1 MRQKHQLNFFPPLN
15 YMKLATTFTVLYCP
29 IDECDLEVP
38 FYGSKELLDHLE
50 GCHEIKINEP
60 TGVEPFLDQYL
71 EKYKTSLKSGLVL
84 GAENQAEDT
93 KIRQELHMKMLNG
106 LLETQQMERNI
117 VYKRSRMCLF
127 CHVLCQNLPELFNHM
142 FQEHHF
148 NIGLLDNLIFV
159 ETFLNDL
166 EEMTKLKK
174 QCIFC
179 NEIFRN
185 GTCLRKHLKS
195 KNHFKIN
202 GKDERWDRFYLVN
215 YVNLVKAPKSAVEE
229 VDEIEEE
236 IDEWEDLKD
245 EIDLKTQ
252 CLFCD
257 GISIDPD
264 ACFAHMKES
273 HGFDIKSLQKEHKFT
288 FYDTMKFVNYLRNCQ
303 RLGKDPFADDAEEK
317 RFEGGEIPDMKL
329 WNRPEFYF
337 PVYDEDPLLTAIEDF
352 DDEEGVEVLIE
363 DFNKLA

>member
-1 MRQKHQLNFFPPLN
+1 
-15 YMKLATTFTVLYCP
+15 MKLATTFTVLYCP
-29 IDECDLEVP
+29 VDGCDLESP
-38 FYGSKELLDHLE
+38 FYSPDKFLEHLE
-50 GCHEIKINEP
+50 TFHEIKIYEFS
-60 TGVEPFLDQYL
+60 GVEPFLDQYL
-71 EKYKTSLKSGLVL
+71 EKYKGILKNGFGTVGSQ
-84 GAENQAEDT
+84 ENSEDA

-106 LLETQQMERNI
+106 LLETQQMERNTI
-117 VYKRSRMCLF
+117 YKKSRMCLF
-127 CHVLCQNLPELFNHM
+127 CHVLCPNLPDLFSHM
-142 FQEHHF
+142 FQDHHF

-215 YVNLVKAPKSAVEE
+215 YVNLVKGPKTDKTKDETDE
-229 VDEIEEE
+229 VDEE

-252 CLFCD
+252 CLFCQD
-257 GISIDPD
+257 ILIDPEV
-264 ACFAHMKES
+264 CFSHMKES
-273 HGFDIKSLQKEHKFT
+273 HDFDIELIQRMNKLS
-288 FYDTMKFVNYLRNCQ
+288 FYDTMKLVNYLRNCQ
-303 RLGKDPFADDAEEK
+303 RLEENPFGKDKASFKD
-317 RFEGGEIPDMKL
+317 GNIPEMRL

-337 PVYDEDPLLTAIEDF
+337 PVYDEDPLLTAIEDGEET
-352 DDEEGVEVLIE
+352 DVEEEGEELIE
-363 DFNKLA
+363 EFLKTKI